1 MKNKKNNNKVSE
13 MMFPLLVTSRCL
25 IASNKNKKQKLA
37 HLYTN
42 VAISVVF
49 K

>member
-13 MMFPLLVTSRCL
+13 MVFPLLVTFSCH
-25 IASNKNKKQKLA
+25 SFEQKKTLA

>member
-13 MMFPLLVTSRCL
+13 MMFPLLVTSSCL
-25 IASNKNKKQKLA
+25 SFEQKQKLA

>member
-13 MMFPLLVTSRCL
+13 MMFPFTVSSSCL
-25 IASNKNKKQKLA
+25 SFEQKKKKLA

>member
-13 MMFPLLVTSRCL
+13 LMFPLLVTSSCL
-25 IASNKNKKQKLA
+25 SSNKKNLA

>member
-13 MMFPLLVTSRCL
+13 MMFPLLVTSSCL
-25 IASNKNKKQKLA
+25 SFEQKKN
-37 HLYTN
+37 LYTN